1 MNILKKLIVIVVV
14 IILAAAGWYFF
25 YWSKTP
31 AYAAGEIQQAVQ
43 KKDLQLFKEHVD
55 MERVYSYAIDD
66 VASYLGADGKPEHG
80 IAASILK
87 LLKKQAVDQLV
98 KETEAKFQN
107 GADKESSQAGK
118 IMTAYLGSSALSMTD
133 ILDVRQEG
141 DKAIASVKLHDKKL
155 NKDFT
160 WKVQMEKDV
169 NGTWTATR
177 IINLKEYINERLEAE
192 KGQ

>member
-43 KKDLQLFKEHVD
+43 KKDFQLFKEHVD

-66 VASYLGADGKPEHG
+66 AASYLGADGKPEHG

-133 ILDVRQEG
+133 ILDVKQEG